1 MSCRMAWRVPA
12 REGLEIGLISLQAL
26 EIARVFFRHTAVYQR
41 ATAIPK
47 GHTAMRGSNCAPYR
61 RQGTTGTGGA
71 SGVKETRLRRRDG
84 AEW

>member
-1 MSCRMAWRVPA
+1 MAWRVPA

-41 ATAIPK
+41 ATAIPT

-61 RQGTTGTGGA
+61 RQGTTGTG
-71 SGVKETRLRRRDG
+71 VRRV
-84 AEW
+84 